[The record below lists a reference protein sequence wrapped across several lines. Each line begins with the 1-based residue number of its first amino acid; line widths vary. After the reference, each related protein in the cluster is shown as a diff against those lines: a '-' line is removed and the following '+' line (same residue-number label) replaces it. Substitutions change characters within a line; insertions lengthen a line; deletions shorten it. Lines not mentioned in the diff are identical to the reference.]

1 MKKVIA
7 VLLATAYL
15 AGATAFAADATKCK
29 AGEKYDEKTM
39 KCVKDDT
46 KK

>member
-1 MKKVIA
+1 MKKLIA

-15 AGATAFAADATKCK
+15 ASFAAFAADEHNCK
-29 AGEKYDEKTM
+29 KGEHWDAKIS
-39 KCVKDDT
+39 KCVKDE